1 VVWWCWEKKGSVE
14 VGGEVRA
21 VKRDRR
27 ERRGEKRREEKREE
41 TCELELAC

>member
-27 ERRGEKRREEKREE
+27 ERREEKKRREEGRNV
-41 TCELELAC
+41 